1 MQNNSHRQEL
11 KDKIVDTALRMFMN
25 QGIRQ
30 VRMDDIAKTLS
41 ISKRTL
47 YEIYENKEQLLMDAV
62 KLQESMHLKV
72 INNLSHAK
80 LNTIEWLVE
89 GYRLQMKELS
99 TVSPSFFSDL
109 GLYKNVRDFLYE
121 EHLKRKAE
129 SRRFIDE
136 GIREGYFL
144 ANLNYEVINNILDA
158 ASQYILNANMYK
170 EYGMPSLFHNFVVV
184 FLRGICTQKGIELLD
199 KLMQNVDDK

>member
-11 KDKIVDTALRMFMN
+11 KDKIVDTALRMFLN

-109 GLYKNVRDFLYE
+109 GLYKNVRISFT
-121 EHLKRKAE
+121 K
-129 SRRFIDE
+129 SI
-136 GIREGYFL
+136 
-144 ANLNYEVINNILDA
+144 
-158 ASQYILNANMYK
+158 
-170 EYGMPSLFHNFVVV
+170 
-184 FLRGICTQKGIELLD
+184 
-199 KLMQNVDDK
+199 

>member
-99 TVSPSFFSDL
+99 TVSPSFFSIIL
-109 GLYKNVRDFLYE
+109 
-121 EHLKRKAE
+121 H
-129 SRRFIDE
+129 
-136 GIREGYFL
+136 
-144 ANLNYEVINNILDA
+144 NIL
-158 ASQYILNANMYK
+158 SR
-170 EYGMPSLFHNFVVV
+170 NF
-184 FLRGICTQKGIELLD
+184 IIET
-199 KLMQNVDDK
+199 K

>member
-1 MQNNSHRQEL
+1 MDL
-11 KDKIVDTALRMFMN
+11 KQRILHESSQMLFAIGPSAMT
-25 QGIRQ
+25 
-30 VRMDDIAKTLS
+30 MDMVARS
-41 ISKRTL
+41 CGISKRTL

>member
-109 GLYKNVRDFLYE
+109 GLYKNVRYFLYE